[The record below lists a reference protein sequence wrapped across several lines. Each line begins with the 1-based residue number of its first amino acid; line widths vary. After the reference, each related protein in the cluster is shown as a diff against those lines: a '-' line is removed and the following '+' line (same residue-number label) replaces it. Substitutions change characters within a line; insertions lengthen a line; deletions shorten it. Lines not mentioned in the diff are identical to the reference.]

1 MNFSQLVQNKTA
13 SISKEEFKSHFKKR
27 TTNKQTGPKSNTH
40 RPKQHGSWKYPL
52 GKRYIISSKI
62 KQPFFVV
69 HLTFLPRSRL
79 AFGITEWLDQ
89 LTKKNFPR
97 RHRNPPKI
105 TWTKQL
111 CLNSII
117 YIPASLPK
125 TAHKKKKHVQTPTK
139 KRLYGLAFPKKS
151 TQFSFQ
157 NKGHEMSIIQI
168 LRNQWTQSR
177 RDGIGNGSSGKLVA
191 TFKGS
196 FRSNVFLFKLQLD
209 SPKRHRIYIW
219 YIYLYGWLTFV
230 VNVGKY
236 TIHGSSG

>member
-125 TAHKKKKHVQTPTK
+125 TAHKKKKTCSNANQK
-139 KRLYGLAFPKKS
+139 KALRLGIPEKKHPIF
-151 TQFSFQ
+151 FSKQ
-157 NKGHEMSIIQI
+157 GTRDVHHSDSPEPMDSKPPWWHWKWI
-168 LRNQWTQSR
+168 LRK
-177 RDGIGNGSSGKLVA
+177 IGCN
-191 TFKGS
+191 F
-196 FRSNVFLFKLQLD
+196 
-209 SPKRHRIYIW
+209 
-219 YIYLYGWLTFV
+219 
-230 VNVGKY
+230 
-236 TIHGSSG
+236 